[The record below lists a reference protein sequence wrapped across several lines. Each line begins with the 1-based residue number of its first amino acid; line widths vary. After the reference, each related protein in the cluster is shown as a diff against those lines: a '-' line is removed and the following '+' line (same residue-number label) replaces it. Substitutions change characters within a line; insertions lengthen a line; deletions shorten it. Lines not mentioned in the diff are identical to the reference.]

1 MKQEMC
7 RIENWVQ
14 IKIEKVQENDV
25 CPQFENFSW
34 EKTLCSKGIKRRE
47 TALHLFSNNLTLAV
61 QKLPS
66 L

>member
-7 RIENWVQ
+7 RIGNWVQ

-34 EKTLCSKGIKRRE
+34 EKTLLKRHKKKRDI
-47 TALHLFSNNLTLAV
+47 TALI
-61 QKLPS
+61 
-66 L
+66 